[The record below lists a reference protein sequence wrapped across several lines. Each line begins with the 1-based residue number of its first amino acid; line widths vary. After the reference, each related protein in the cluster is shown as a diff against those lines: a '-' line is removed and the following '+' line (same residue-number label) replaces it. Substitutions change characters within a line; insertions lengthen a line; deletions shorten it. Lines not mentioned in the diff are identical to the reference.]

1 MLSLSE
7 PTKLRILGRLV
18 IIATI
23 LPLGLYSFLVLNTL
37 DGWLIRGAL
46 ILVGL
51 VSVYYIDRVVRQ
63 KKSNEVEIEN
73 LPNLALL

>member
-18 IIATI
+18 NIAII
-23 LPLGLYSFLVLNTL
+23 LPLGLYSFLVFNTL

-46 ILVGL
+46 ILIGL